1 MWLIRAIPVRKRVTN
16 VISLSR
22 GVKWALGAEGTVTV
36 WSRWGSSS
44 LRRYWRMTG
53 KKPQRERVEAE
64 YSTVMVGR
72 CSGYDPG
79 PDIGPSV
86 MISAVRCCDTS
97 IIRGRC
103 SPLQPHLPLGLTNR
117 HLRNACGSVMDR
129 AGGPPRP
136 PPTWWSSAGDRQ
148 GAKNLRFNGQMTQH
162 PEHSIDHAVAGDTTS
177 RTVKARL

>member
-16 VISLSR
+16 VISLSS

-36 WSRWGSSS
+36 GSRWGSSR
-44 LRRYWRMTG
+44 LRRSWRMTG

-72 CSGYDPG
+72 CSGYDSG
-79 PDIGPSV
+79 QDIGPSV

-103 SPLQPHLPLGLTNR
+103 SPLQPHLLLGLTNR
-117 HLRNACGSVMDR
+117 HLRNACERDRGSLATIDGDIR
-129 AGGPPRP
+129 AIVRGDRP
-136 PPTWWSSAGDRQ
+136 PWICHLSS
-148 GAKNLRFNGQMTQH
+148 
-162 PEHSIDHAVAGDTTS
+162 
-177 RTVKARL
+177 

>member
-16 VISLSR
+16 VISLSS
-22 GVKWALGAEGTVTV
+22 GWKWALGAEGTVTV

-64 YSTVMVGR
+64 YSTVRVGR
-72 CSGYDPG
+72 CSWYDRG
-79 PDIGPSV
+79 QDIGPSV

-103 SPLQPHLPLGLTNR
+103 SPLQPHLLLGLTNR
-117 HLRNACGSVMDR
+117 HLRNACDMDR
-129 AGGPPRP
+129 PPAATPAEREGGRGA
-136 PPTWWSSAGDRQ
+136 SGDR
-148 GAKNLRFNGQMTQH
+148 H
-162 PEHSIDHAVAGDTTS
+162 
-177 RTVKARL
+177 

>member
-1 MWLIRAIPVRKRVTN
+1 MGLIRAIPVRKRVTN
-16 VISLSR
+16 VISLSS

-64 YSTVMVGR
+64 YSTVRVGR
-72 CSGYDPG
+72 CSWYDRG
-79 PDIGPSV
+79 QDIGPFV

-103 SPLQPHLPLGLTNR
+103 SPLQSHLLLGLTNR
-117 HLRNACGSVMDR
+117 HLRNACNR
-129 AGGPPRP
+129 E
-136 PPTWWSSAGDRQ
+136 PTSFGLLLQLQSKLPFHPGAKHSAGQR
-148 GAKNLRFNGQMTQH
+148 LLLT
-162 PEHSIDHAVAGDTTS
+162 HACCAFS
-177 RTVKARL
+177 FHQSSFHCKENPS